1 VHAVES
7 RKFSVVVVTR
17 NRFHILRELL
27 ESLVD
32 LRKGGL
38 EIFVVDNASGDGTSQ
53 EVKAKFPRVTVI
65 SLESNHGAVARNFG
79 FQKAGG
85 DIIVTLDDDV
95 TGLTETELTVIER
108 YFNENPNLAALNFK
122 VLDDR
127 TGSIANWC
135 HPYKPEE
142 FSDKYFQTC
151 EISEGAVAL
160 RRSVLEE
167 TGYYPESFFI
177 SNEGAD
183 LVCRMLNRGYEI
195 GFAPDVDVFH
205 KYCEEA
211 REPWRRYYYDTR
223 NHFWLAIRNFRFG
236 YGIKY
241 VLTKVG
247 IMLVYSLRDGYF
259 RYWIKGVVDAL
270 RGVRVMF
277 QTRHPLTASAERRL
291 IEIQSHK
298 PGIFYMLRERLAHRQ
313 VKI

>member
-1 VHAVES
+1 M
-7 RKFSVVVVTR
+7 VTR
-17 NRFHILRELL
+17 NRFRILRELL
-27 ESLVD
+27 ESLST
-32 LRKGGL
+32 LRNGGL
-38 EIFVVDNASGDGTSQ
+38 EIIVVDNASTDQTSQ
-53 EVKAKFPRVTVI
+53 EVKTIFPGVDVI
-65 SLESNHGAVARNFG
+65 TLGSNQGAVARNFG
-79 FQKAGG
+79 LQKASG

-95 TGLTETELTVIER
+95 TGLTETELNRIEK
-108 YFNENPNLAALNFK
+108 YFNENPKLAALNFK
-122 VLDDR
+122 VLDER

-135 HPYKPEE
+135 HPCKPEE

-151 EISEGAVAL
+151 EITEGAVAL
-160 RRSVLEE
+160 RRSVLVE

-183 LVCRMLNRGYEI
+183 LVCRMLNRGYDI

-205 KYCEEA
+205 KYSEEA

-241 VLTKVG
+241 VLTKVS
-247 IMLVYSLRDGYF
+247 IMLIYSLRDGF
-259 RYWIKGVVDAL
+259 FKYWFKGVMDAL
-270 RGVRVMF
+270 RGGREMIRSR
-277 QTRHPLTASAERRL
+277 QPLSVSAERRL

-298 PGIFYMLRERLAHRQ
+298 PGVFYMLRARLAHRR

>member
-1 VHAVES
+1 
-7 RKFSVVVVTR
+7 VVVTR
-17 NRFHILRELL
+17 NRFRILRELL
-27 ESLVD
+27 ESLST
-32 LRKGGL
+32 LRNGGL
-38 EIFVVDNASGDGTSQ
+38 EIIVVDNASTDQTSQ
-53 EVKAKFPRVTVI
+53 EVKTIFPGVDVI
-65 SLESNHGAVARNFG
+65 TLGSNQGAVARNFG
-79 FQKAGG
+79 LQKASG

-95 TGLTETELTVIER
+95 TGLTETELNRIEK
-108 YFNENPNLAALNFK
+108 YFNENPKLAALNFK
-122 VLDDR
+122 VLDER

-135 HPYKPEE
+135 HPCKPEE

-151 EISEGAVAL
+151 EITEGAVAL
-160 RRSVLEE
+160 RRSVLVE

-183 LVCRMLNRGYEI
+183 LVCRMLNRGYDI

-205 KYCEEA
+205 KYSEEA

-241 VLTKVG
+241 VLTKVS
-247 IMLVYSLRDGYF
+247 IMLIYSLRDGF
-259 RYWIKGVVDAL
+259 FKYWFKGVMDAL
-270 RGVRVMF
+270 RGGREMIRSR
-277 QTRHPLTASAERRL
+277 QPLSVSAERRL

-298 PGIFYMLRERLAHRQ
+298 PGVFYMLRARLAHRR